1 MHNLDI
7 SLLRTFLSL
16 THTRHFGKTAENL
29 YLTQSAVSARIR
41 QLEDILGVPLF
52 QRFRNNL
59 QLTPQGERLI
69 PHAEQM
75 LATWSTALQDVSR
88 PGISAQLTL
97 GASQPIWQACL
108 SSLPVSLQQSNN
120 DIVVRT
126 ESLDAAT
133 TLRRLQE
140 RTLDIGFTFDAPK
153 VDEISAKKV
162 LTLDL
167 QLYSSEQNKQVS
179 DLNEQDYVLVDAGQS
194 FSALH
199 AKYLPQ
205 IRSPRFH
212 ASDWNMA
219 MSYLSTIGGF
229 AFLPSRLVDACSSR
243 LFQVEDAPVMRRDI
257 YLCTH
262 VSQPKNQPW
271 KAIMDSINQVI
282 SNI

>member
-16 THTRHFGKTAENL
+16 TSTRHFGKTAEHL

-75 LATWSTALQDVSR
+75 LATWSAAIQDVSH
-88 PGISAQLTL
+88 PSISTQLTL

-108 SSLPVSLQQSNN
+108 SSLPVSLQQSNSE
-120 DIVVRT
+120 IVVRT
-126 ESLDAAT
+126 ESMDAAT

-153 VDEISAKKV
+153 VEEISSKKMI
-162 LTLDL
+162 TLEL
-167 QLYSSEQNKQVS
+167 HLFSSEPNKQVG

-199 AKYLPQ
+199 SKYLPQ

-219 MSYLSTIGGF
+219 MDYLETIGGF
-229 AFLPSRLVDACSSR
+229 AFLPNHLVNADR
-243 LFQVEDAPVMRRDI
+243 PMLHRVEDAPVMQRDVYI
-257 YLCTH
+257 CTH
-262 VSQPKNQPW
+262 VSQPNNQTW
-271 KAIMDSINQVI
+271 KSIMASVLATL
-282 SNI
+282 